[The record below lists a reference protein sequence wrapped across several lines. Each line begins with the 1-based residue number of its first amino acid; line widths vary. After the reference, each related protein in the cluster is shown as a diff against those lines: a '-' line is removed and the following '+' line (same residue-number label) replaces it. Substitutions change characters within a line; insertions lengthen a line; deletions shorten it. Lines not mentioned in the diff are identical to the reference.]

1 MSLSL
6 LLTVILTFTLISQ
19 TTEARTLPLK
29 LTSNY
34 DNFDDTLIYLWPL
47 PSNFTHGNTTITID
61 PNLSLEFD
69 QNRLKSAILIDAF
82 QRYRE
87 VIFKRN
93 SKSRRN
99 DAVVYDVSLLKIV
112 VKSKNESLNLG
123 VDESYSLYVSKQDQ
137 HSIIGEATIEANTV
151 YGALRGLETFS
162 QLCTFNYETKTVEVN
177 KAPWYIQDKPRF
189 VFRGLLLDTSRHY
202 LPTNVIKKVIES
214 MSYAK
219 LNSSLAHHRRG
230 VVSFGVPSYP
240 NLWKGS
246 YSKWERYTVED
257 AYDIVNFAKKRVRQS
272 FELLQDIF
280 LGRSD
285 TDTGVGVQHGIN
297 IMAEIDIPG
306 HAESW

>member
-219 LNSSLAHHRRG
+219 LNVLHWHIIDEE
-230 VVSFGVPSYP
+230 SFPLEVPSYP

-257 AYDIVNFAKKRVRQS
+257 AYDIVNFAKKR
-272 FELLQDIF
+272 
-280 LGRSD
+280 
-285 TDTGVGVQHGIN
+285 GIN